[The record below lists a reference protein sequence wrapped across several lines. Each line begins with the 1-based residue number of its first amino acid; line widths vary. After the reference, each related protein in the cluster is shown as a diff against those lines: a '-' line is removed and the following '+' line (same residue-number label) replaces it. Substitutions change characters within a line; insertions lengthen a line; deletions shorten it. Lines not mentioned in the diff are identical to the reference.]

1 MLGKGY
7 DHRATP
13 LLLRKRRKVAQK
25 VVVALMN
32 PVKESDSCYHL
43 S

>member
-13 LLLRKRRKVAQK
+13 FLLRKRRKIAQK

-32 PVKESDSCYHL
+32 PVEEADCRDHFS
-43 S
+43 